1 MTLTLILLASA
12 AGGLLSVLLAAG
24 MAWGWVKPRPETWLA
39 FAVGALTAAALLG
52 MIPEALERGL
62 DAHQLGGWL
71 AIGLGAF
78 FLLDKLAR
86 ARHTHDGPLRA
97 VVPAIV
103 LGDGLHNFVDGVLI
117 AAAFLADPH
126 LGFATAVAVALH
138 EIPQEL
144 GDFAVLVAAGLS
156 KRRALLLNL
165 ASGLATVAGGATGYL
180 LLDSAQAVLPVVLTL
195 TAASFL
201 YIAIAS
207 LVPVLHTRHGLAASA
222 WQGALMLAGGSAVF
236 FGHALGH
243 AH

>member
-1 MTLTLILLASA
+1 MTLTFILLASA
-12 AGGLLSVLLAAG
+12 AGGLLSVLLAALV
-24 MAWGWVKPRPETWLA
+24 AWGLVKPRLDTWLA
-39 FAVGALTAAALLG
+39 FAVGALSAAALLG

-62 DAHQLGGWL
+62 PPDALGAWL
-71 AIGLGAF
+71 AVGLAVF

-86 ARHTHDGPLRA
+86 IHHTHDAPLRA

-126 LGFATAVAVALH
+126 LGIATTVAVALN

-165 ASGLATVAGGATGYL
+165 ISGLATLAGGVTGYL
-180 LLDSAQAVLPVVLTL
+180 LLDAAQAALPIVLALA
-195 TAASFL
+195 AASFL
-201 YIAIAS
+201 YIALSSLIPVLQTRAGLPAS
-207 LVPVLHTRHGLAASA
+207 LRQGVLI
-222 WQGALMLAGGSAVF
+222 LAGGSAVF
-236 FGHALGH
+236 LGH
-243 AH
+243 AINHAH